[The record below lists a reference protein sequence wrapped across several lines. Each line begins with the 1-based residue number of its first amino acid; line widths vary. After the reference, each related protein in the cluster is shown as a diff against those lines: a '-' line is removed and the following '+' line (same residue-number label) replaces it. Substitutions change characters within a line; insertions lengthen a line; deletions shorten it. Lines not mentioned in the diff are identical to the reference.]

1 MELKGKSA
9 ITTGGSRGIKD
20 VEHLLSRVKKII
32 EDIYGGRLVDI
43 ILYGS
48 FARNGATPDS
58 DIDIA
63 VVLKGVVDVMKEID
77 RISDSLYMLELEY
90 GELISVYPMSLEELE
105 DTVWP
110 LYYHIRTEG
119 VKI

>member
-1 MELKGKSA
+1 MKQN
-9 ITTGGSRGIKD
+9 RGIVD
-20 VEHLLSRVKKII
+20 VEHILPKIKKII
-32 EDIYGGRLVDI
+32 EDMYGERLVDI

-63 VVLKGVVDVMKEID
+63 VVLKDEVAVMKEID
-77 RISDSLYMLELEY
+77 RISDSLYPLALEY
-90 GELISVYPMSLEELE
+90 GELISVYPMSREELE